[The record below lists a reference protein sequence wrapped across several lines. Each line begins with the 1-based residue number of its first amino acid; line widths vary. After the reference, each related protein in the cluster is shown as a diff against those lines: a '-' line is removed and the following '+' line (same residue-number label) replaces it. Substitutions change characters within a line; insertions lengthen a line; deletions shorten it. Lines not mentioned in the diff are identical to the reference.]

1 MGSDK
6 YLLSVY
12 RTRIAHTER
21 VAMSTNTKEVR
32 RFALFIS
39 AITAISL
46 ALSGCSAPEAQII
59 NQQPKTSQFVL
70 DSFQDGQFLTPF
82 EEGKPEMGLTLEAI
96 ANLSFLGTSTTDL
109 QKAIDWAKS
118 NTDLLTSP
126 GLKGA
131 YIFTANAAGFAD
143 DVTVATALDELKAA
157 IADDGTVVDTNNFSY
172 AWIIFGL
179 VAANESELANTVAK
193 KLITNAEVSGGY
205 KYTLGDTQSFE
216 SADVTSFA
224 LMSIQST
231 LGFGTDEDNTAKE
244 FSISKSGKWLADNLV
259 KGTHYEAYENV
270 DLGGT
275 SYGIMALIS
284 NGQDA
289 TKVVDWLTARIN
301 KDDGGIPSPYSAGVS
316 DVFTSVQAL
325 LPLSSLTFIDYIN
338 EINFRRNKN
347 NS

>member
-46 ALSGCSAPEAQII
+46 VLTGCSAPSTQVM
-59 NQQPKTSQFVL
+59 NKQPKTSQFVL

-96 ANLSFLGTSTTDL
+96 ANLSFLGTKTSDL
-109 QKAIDWAKS
+109 QKSIDWAKA
-118 NTDLLTSP
+118 NTDLLTSA

-131 YIFTANAAGFAD
+131 YVFTANAVGFAD
-143 DVTVATALDELKAA
+143 DATVTSTLEELKAA
-157 IADDGTVVDTNNFSY
+157 ISEDGTIEDTNNFAY
-172 AWIIFGL
+172 AWVIFGL
-179 VAANESELANTVAK
+179 VAANESVLANKVAK

-205 KYTLGDTQSFE
+205 KYTRGDTQSFE
-216 SADVTSFA
+216 SADVTAFA
-224 LMSIQST
+224 LMAIQGT

-244 FSISKSGKWLADNLV
+244 FSISKSGKWLLNNLV
-259 KGTHYEAYENV
+259 KGTHYEAFENV

-275 SYGIMALIS
+275 SYGIMALICD
-284 NGQDA
+284 GQDT

-301 KDDGGIPSPYSAGVS
+301 KEDGGIPSPYSAGAS

-325 LPLSSLTFIDYIN
+325 LPLSSLTFVDYLN

-347 NS
+347 NT